1 MASFIDLLIHPTAV
15 LDYAHHIAHQLI
27 GDWGTG
33 SSTPDVNTG
42 SSFPPSGS
50 GGTGSGTG
58 SGIGNCT
65 PSGSASLSGGM
76 DCQTGSGVSTPPN

>member
-1 MASFIDLLIHPTAV
+1 MASFIDLLLHPTAV
-15 LDYAHHIAHQLI
+15 VDYADHIANQLI
-27 GDWGTG
+27 GWGTG

-50 GGTGSGTG
+50 GNSGSGTG

-65 PSGSASLSGGM
+65 PTGSVSVSGGM
-76 DCQTGSGVSTPPN
+76 DCQSGSGVSTPPN